1 MRLSCLYRPPEGRYR
16 RLRQRSA
23 ATESDQDLMAVADQ
37 PVNLSQRGTW
47 PGMITLR
54 RGWARAEARPWNDV
68 EPQASLR
75 LLRGGASFLGAC
87 AARLMALG
95 ATGVISP
102 PLPLSARRAWEQ
114 AGFTTYVD
122 LALMRK
128 SLEEG
133 GSAPDHLVVENPDCP
148 LEELLAIDAAA
159 FPPFWRFNQEG
170 LEEAIGA
177 TSRST
182 TLTIQGSDG
191 SPIAYAVVGFGSA
204 ISYLQ
209 RVAVAPEWQGHGM
222 GRSLVRVAARK
233 ARGAG
238 AKVLLLNTQTDN
250 DPAITLYEDEGFVR
264 LPEPLTLLRVAD

>member
-1 MRLSCLYRPPEGRYR
+1 
-16 RLRQRSA
+16 
-23 ATESDQDLMAVADQ
+23 MALADQ
-37 PVNLSQRGTW
+37 PVNISQRGNW
-47 PGMITLR
+47 PGRITLR
-54 RGWARAEARPWNDV
+54 RGWARAEARPWNDA

-75 LLRGGASFLGAC
+75 LLRGGGSFLQAC
-87 AARLMALG
+87 AARLTALG

-102 PLPLSARRAWEQ
+102 PLPASARRSWEQ

-128 SLEEG
+128 SLETH
-133 GSAPDHLVVENPDCP
+133 SAAPDHLVVESPDCR

-159 FPPFWRFNQEG
+159 FPPFWRFSREG
-170 LEEAIGA
+170 LEEAIEA

-191 SPIAYAVVGFGSA
+191 NPIAYAVVGFGSA

-209 RVAVAPEWQGHGM
+209 RVAVAPDWQGHGM
-222 GRSLVRVAARK
+222 GRSLVRVAVRK
-233 ARGAG
+233 ARAAG

-250 DPAITLYEDEGFVR
+250 TPAIMLYEDEGFQR
-264 LPEPLTLLRVAD
+264 LPEPLTLLRVSG